1 MSFLGHK
8 ITVMSK
14 YPTGTLKKIPKT
26 NFFSPNYTLL
36 KWRIIIIIIIKLLQD
51 KDPVEQGD
59 SRHPTIAACDT
70 VSFEAS
76 II

>member
-1 MSFLGHK
+1 MCFLGHK

-36 KWRIIIIIIIKLLQD
+36 KWRIIIIIIKLLQD

-59 SRHPTIAACDT
+59 SRHSAIAACDT